1 MYILRTWNKY
11 RNVKVLYI
19 TKLESL
25 ILHKDYMIWVEY
37 KYIFKNNYYEKDILL
52 IKIVNVKIPV

>member
-1 MYILRTWNKY
+1 
-11 RNVKVLYI
+11 
-19 TKLESL
+19 
-25 ILHKDYMIWVEY
+25 MIWVEY